1 MKRVLSMMAMAA
13 MVWVPLAL
21 AQQPE
26 EKNPVVLKVNGEP
39 VYAAE
44 ISMAMGNLA
53 SQAQRMGQKP
63 DQDQLIQMA
72 TGRVVDSKLLAQEA
86 KRQGLKPDEKR
97 IQQSLSQI
105 EQQAGGM
112 DAFAS
117 TLASGGMTVEQFTDM
132 LREMDLAQEL
142 VNQKIKPGVTVSE
155 ADARKWYDEHPSAFE
170 RPEQVHA
177 RHILIKVAPDAD
189 EASKKAALEKAAQA
203 RARALKGEDFAAL
216 AKELSEGPSA
226 KNGGDLGFFGRK
238 QMVKPFADAAFA
250 LEPGQISEV
259 VETRFGYHV
268 IKVEEKRPAS
278 KQSFDEV
285 KDRLTGFLSQ
295 QKLGE
300 AVQAE
305 LKKLRD
311 AAKIEQV
318 GGQPG
323 GAPAPAGK

>member
-1 MKRVLSMMAMAA
+1 MRRVLSMMAMAA
-13 MVWVPLAL
+13 LVWGPMAL

-53 SQAQRMGQKP
+53 SQAQRMGQQP
-63 DQDQLIQMA
+63 NQDQLIQMA

-86 KRQGLKPDEKR
+86 RRQGLKPNEER
-97 IQQSLSQI
+97 VQQSISQI
-105 EQQAGGM
+105 EQQAGGA
-112 DAFAS
+112 DKFAS
-117 TLASGGMTVEQFTDM
+117 TLASGGMTVEQFTNM

-142 VNQKIKPGVTVSE
+142 VNQKIKPGVTVTE
-155 ADARKWYDEHPSAFE
+155 ADARKWYDENPSAFE

-189 EASKKAALEKAAQA
+189 EAAKKAALDKAAKA
-203 RARALKGEDFAAL
+203 RARALKGEDFAEL

-226 KNGGDLGFFGRK
+226 KDGGDLGFFTKDR
-238 QMVKPFADAAFA
+238 MVKPFADAAFA
-250 LEPGQISEV
+250 LEPGQISDV

-268 IKVEEKRPAS
+268 IKVEERRPAS
-278 KQSFDEV
+278 KQPFEEV
-285 KDRLTGFLSQ
+285 KDRLTGFLGQ

-300 AVQAE
+300 AVQTE

-311 AAKIEQV
+311 KAKIEEV
-318 GGQPG
+318 GGEAG
-323 GAPAPAGK
+323 TAPAAEK